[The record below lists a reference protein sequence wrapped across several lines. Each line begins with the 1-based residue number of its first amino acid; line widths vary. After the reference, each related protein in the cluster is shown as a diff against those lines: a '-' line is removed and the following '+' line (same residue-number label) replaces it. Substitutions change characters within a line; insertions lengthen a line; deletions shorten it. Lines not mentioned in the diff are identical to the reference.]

1 MLLSAT
7 SLAAARPVVAF
18 DMLERN
24 VTTGKGTKKV
34 AIASYKR
41 CGDGDRQL
49 YSAIDSAVKAAFH
62 WRNKDYENPA
72 YFSVLNVPV
81 CILSQP
87 FWDACIDGGE
97 VAEPEI
103 RHRGYQSNSYPDRP
117 NPTQAMVLVWS
128 ADELSELVRALDDLF
143 AWFRDEL
150 KKPEHASRWTNLST

>member
-1 MLLSAT
+1 MRVAT
-7 SLAAARPVVAF
+7 
-18 DMLERN
+18 
-24 VTTGKGTKKV
+24 
-34 AIASYKR
+34 ASYKR

-49 YSAIDSAVKAAFH
+49 FSAIDSAVKAAFH
-62 WRNKDYENPA
+62 WRDKDYASPA

-103 RHRGYQSNSYPDRP
+103 QHRGYQSNSYPDRH

-128 ADELSELVRALDDLF
+128 VDELSELVRALDDLF

-150 KKPEHASRWTNLST
+150 KKPEHASRWENVST